1 MAYAQDASTANKP
14 ETKVKDLTPHSKQVN
29 VVAKC
34 LSVGEAREIPSKFG
48 PTRRVAEAV
57 VGDET
62 ATIILSLWENQIG
75 TVNADDVIFVDNGFV
90 SLVRGHMRL
99 NSGKYGSISRSDR
112 DIPTVETS
120 QDMSAKEYAQERRF
134 GHEGG
139 RRDFGGRGG
148 GYGGGSRYGGRR
160 DRDDRS
166 GSSDQPR
173 YMQKGRRRF

>member
-1 MAYAQDASTANKP
+1 MAYAQGASSPSRT
-14 ETKVKDLTPHSKQVN
+14 ETKVRDLTPHSKQVN

-34 LSVGEAREIPSKFG
+34 LSVGEPREIPSKFG

-75 TVNADDVIFVDNGFV
+75 TVNADDVIHIDNGFV

-99 NSGKYGSISRSDR
+99 NSGKYGSISRSDKE
-112 DIPTVETS
+112 IPTVDTS
-120 QDMSAKEYAQERRF
+120 LDMSAKEYPQERRF

-139 RRDFGGRGG
+139 RRDFGG
-148 GYGGGSRYGGRR
+148 GGRR
-160 DRDDRS
+160 HSDRRERPS
-166 GSSDQPR
+166 YGDQPR
-173 YMQKGRRRF
+173 YVQRGRRRF